1 MPDAPVRILV
11 LVGSHGRG
19 SNMMNL
25 IDACHEGDIPGQV
38 VGVISPSSESP
49 ALQRADSEGIATRAV
64 PAGDGYSERLL
75 EAIQFFNPDLIT
87 LAGYM
92 KRLEESIVGRYP
104 GRIMNIHPALIPSF
118 CGKGMYGHHV
128 HEAVI
133 EAGVRY
139 SGCTVHFVD
148 EGYDTGPIILQTIV
162 PVEQDDTPDT
172 LAAKVLQQEHATYRQ
187 AVKLFAEGRL
197 QIEGRRVRILPA

>member
-1 MPDAPVRILV
+1 MPKSPIRIVILV
-11 LVGSHGRG
+11 GTHGRG

-25 IDACHEGDIPGQV
+25 IDACREGEIPGQV

-49 ALQRADSEGIATRAV
+49 ALLRAASAGVATLVV
-64 PAGDGYSERLL
+64 PAGDRHSERLL
-75 EAIQFFNPDLIT
+75 EGIQSFDPDLIT

-92 KRLEESIVGRYP
+92 KRLDEAIVGKYP

-128 HEAVI
+128 HEAVL

-148 EGYDTGPIILQTIV
+148 EGYDTGPIILQTVV

-172 LAAKVLQQEHATYRQ
+172 LAARVLQQEHATYRQ

-197 QIEGRRVRILPA
+197 QIVGHRVRILPA